1 MRITIGYLHDG
12 TVRAE
17 FMDSVMGTVRRKRG
31 VEWHM
36 VSMRSG
42 ADITRKRNAL
52 FRHVAE
58 SPPVPDYLWWLDS
71 DMVVPFDAADYLTA
85 DRYDEN
91 TIVAG
96 LSCIVNEDMTKRPA
110 FRVWSRDRQALFPG
124 TWHDVRKAQE
134 DGAAIE
140 VAAVGMACTLIPR
153 NVLEKMAGPT
163 EDLWPY
169 AELTW
174 PEVMGRGTTED
185 DVTFCLRADGL
196 GFKVMVDPDVVVG
209 HVKDAVVW
217 P

>member
-17 FMDSVMGTVRRKRG
+17 FMDSVMGVTRRKRG
-31 VEWHM
+31 VEWHT

-52 FRHVAE
+52 FHHVAE
-58 SPPVPDYLWWLDS
+58 VEPIPDYLWWLDS
-71 DMVVPFDAADYLTA
+71 DMVIPFDAADYLTS
-85 DRYDEN
+85 DRFDES

-96 LSCIVNEDMTKRPA
+96 LSCIVNDDMTKSPA
-110 FRVWSRDRQALFPG
+110 FRVWSNDGKRLLPG
-124 TWHDVRKAQE
+124 TWHDVRRAQAE
-134 DGAAIE
+134 GRPIE

-153 NVLEKMAGPT
+153 NVLRHMAAVPD
-163 EDLWPY
+163 DLWPY

-174 PEVMGRGTTED
+174 PTVMGRGTTED
-185 DVTFCLRADGL
+185 DVTFCLRAGGF
-196 GFKVMVDPDVVVG
+196 GFKIVVDPDVVVG